1 MPPKSLSFKSVY
13 SNIITK
19 NEESP
24 EMSTPT
30 HLPTP
35 LVYSSPLMSNA
46 SPSVNKRKKLSID
59 RPLRISHDFTV
70 SNFDSDLKEYSA
82 DDADCPSESNDNDV
96 YDKMPSDSNYDSKVS
111 VIDFNDKIK
120 QNQNSKL
127 TENDGNTLFPANSG
141 DSLHTT
147 TVEWTDVESF
157 GDELNSDRTPHHPNS
172 GSESAVSEKGAES
185 KNDEVVD
192 AKMRIER
199 KNSLDPY
206 KHLHK
211 ITDYSQKKET
221 QPDVSSQVNDATTEA
236 PETMGEETMKIPFF
250 EDSNAEADRIKIL
263 VFTDTHLGFKE
274 EDTYRANDSMN
285 TFEELLYLAK
295 NLDVDLILHS
305 GDLFD
310 KNVPSRSTMYR
321 TMDLLSSYLSNHQ
334 SNLDVNKSN
343 VINTASL
350 KDYEMQSTD
359 QAYHLRRSYCT
370 NNEQMRP
377 FFVIH
382 GNHDNPTY
390 KNCLSPID
398 ILDVAGLVTY
408 FGRYLDLTNVVVKP
422 ILITKSNIKI
432 ALYGLGWIKDERIVA
447 LFNENEVKFERCEED
462 RYKILLLHQNRYPRR
477 GSGVKDY
484 ITTDMIPDWFD
495 LVIWGH
501 EHESIKFPEKTSL
514 HNFQIL
520 QPGST
525 IQTTLVPAELPP
537 KHGCLIHIS
546 QDDVNFYPISLLTS
560 RKFICDEID
569 NYNEQGDGPDNSSEL
584 HDYLRDAVQKVLDT
598 REDNFITHLNS
609 LSLSKQLGLTEC
621 SRIDSLV
628 EASSS
633 PLLRIKIDGDL
644 YENINPKL
652 FGSNFIGKVANP
664 NDMLKISNKKRKTK
678 EVPEHEYTAMSIRQ
692 VREVKIKIKQQV
704 MSSVEDT
711 CRLSLLL
718 ESDLND
724 AVCRFV
730 TGNESRA
737 IMEYVRERV
746 SEMEDYLKE
755 EIKNKVLEPLSE
767 DVYSELIVNTIQN
780 KTSDERRNYVPKSYE
795 FDINKLIKEGSEMGD
810 DYSVS
815 ER

>member
-1 MPPKSLSFKSVY
+1 MPPKSLSFKSIY
-13 SNIITK
+13 SNILP
-19 NEESP
+19 NSEQSQEL
-24 EMSTPT
+24 STPT
-30 HLPTP
+30 HLPSP

-46 SPSVNKRKKLSID
+46 SPAVSKRKKLSID
-59 RPLRISHDFTV
+59 RPLRISHDFKV
-70 SNFDSDLKEYSA
+70 ASFDSELKEYSA
-82 DDADCPSESNDNDV
+82 VDAEYQTESNEQDM
-96 YDKMPSDSNYDSKVS
+96 YDKMPSDSKEDANVS
-111 VIDFNDKIK
+111 VMNFNAKMK
-120 QNQNSKL
+120 HNQNSEL
-127 TENDGNTLFPANSG
+127 TEKEGNRPVLCNSG
-141 DSLHTT
+141 DSLNTT
-147 TVEWTDVESF
+147 TVEGTDIESF
-157 GDELNSDRTPHHPNS
+157 RDIELNSARTSHPLNQGS
-172 GSESAVSEKGAES
+172 DSMVGETGSEGKKDKGVE
-185 KNDEVVD
+185 

-199 KNSLDPY
+199 KNSIDPY
-206 KHLHK
+206 KNFHK
-211 ITDYSQKKET
+211 ITEYSRKKET
-221 QPDVSSQVNDATTEA
+221 QPEVSSEEKNTTEA
-236 PETMGEETMKIPFF
+236 PETMAEEAIKVKLF
-250 EDSNAEADRIKIL
+250 EENNGEADCIKIL
-263 VFTDTHLGFKE
+263 VCTDTHLGFKE

-295 NLDVDLILHS
+295 NLEVDLILHA

-321 TMDLLSSYLSNHQ
+321 TMDLLSNYLSNHK
-334 SNLDVNKSN
+334 SELIIDKSN

-350 KDYEMQSTD
+350 KEYEMQSTD
-359 QAYHLRRSYCT
+359 QEYHLRSSYST

-422 ILITKSNIKI
+422 ILITKSNVKI
-432 ALYGLGWIKDERIVA
+432 ALYGLGWIKDERLVE
-447 LFNENEVKFERCEED
+447 LFDEKEVKFEKCEED

-514 HNFQIL
+514 HKFQIL

-537 KHGCLIHIS
+537 KHGCLIHVS
-546 QDDVNFYPISLLTS
+546 QEDVNFYPISLLTS
-560 RKFICDEID
+560 RKFICDEIE
-569 NYNEQGDGPDNSSEL
+569 NYDSEENLAENSSEMY
-584 HDYLRDAVQKVLDT
+584 DYLRDAVQKILDT

-609 LSLSKQLGLTEC
+609 VSLTKQLGLTEW
-621 SRIDSLV
+621 SRIESIV
-628 EASSS
+628 ESSSS
-633 PLLRIKIDGDL
+633 PLLRYVEKKTLTRRIKIDGKL
-644 YENINPKL
+644 YENINPKI
-652 FGSNFIGKVANP
+652 FGRKVANP

-678 EVPEHEYTAMSIRQ
+678 DVPEYEWTAMSIRQ
-692 VREVKIKIKQQV
+692 VRGKKV
-704 MSSVEDT
+704 MTSVEDT

-730 TGNESRA
+730 NGNESRA
-737 IMEYVRERV
+737 IMEYVRGRV

-767 DVYSELIVNTIQN
+767 DIYSELIVNTIQVS
-780 KTSDERRNYVPKSYE
+780 KCVET
-795 FDINKLIKEGSEMGD
+795 KET
-810 DYSVS
+810 
-815 ER
+815 

>member
-1 MPPKSLSFKSVY
+1 MPPKSLSFKSIY
-13 SNIITK
+13 SNIIPK
-19 NEESP
+19 NEQSP
-24 EMSTPT
+24 ELSTPT
-30 HLPTP
+30 HLPSP

-46 SPSVNKRKKLSID
+46 SPAVTKRKKLSID

-70 SNFDSDLKEYSA
+70 TNFDSELKEYSA
-82 DDADCPSESNDNDV
+82 DDGDCQLESNEQDT
-96 YDKMPSDSNYDSKVS
+96 YDKMSSDSNDDSKTS
-111 VIDFNDKIK
+111 LIAFTDKIK
-120 QNQNSKL
+120 QNQSSKL
-127 TENDGNTLFPANSG
+127 SEKDANKLVLCNSG

-147 TVEWTDVESF
+147 TVEGTDVESF
-157 GDELNSDRTPHHPNS
+157 RDELNSDRTAHPSNS
-172 GSESAVSEKGAES
+172 GNDSAASEKGTES
-185 KNDEVVD
+185 KKDKYVD

-206 KHLHK
+206 KNFHK
-211 ITDYSQKKET
+211 ITEYSHKKEV
-221 QPDVSSQVNDATTEA
+221 QADASSEAKDPTTDA
-236 PETMGEETMKIPFF
+236 PETMAEETMKIPFF
-250 EDSNAEADRIKIL
+250 DDSDAEADRIKIL

-321 TMDLLSSYLSNHQ
+321 TMDLLSSYLSNHK
-334 SNLDVNKSN
+334 SDLKVDKSN

-350 KDYEMQSTD
+350 KDYEMQSAD
-359 QAYHLRRSYCT
+359 QVYHLRSSYCT

-432 ALYGLGWIKDERIVA
+432 ALYGLGWIKDERLVE
-447 LFNENEVKFERCEED
+447 LFNEKEVKFEKCEED

-484 ITTDMIPDWFD
+484 ITTDMIPEWFD

-546 QDDVNFYPISLLTS
+546 QEDVNFYPISLLTS

-569 NYNEQGDGPDNSSEL
+569 NFNGQENVSDNSSEL
-584 HDYLRDAVQKVLDT
+584 YDYLRDAVQKILDT

-609 LSLSKQLGLTEC
+609 VSLTKQLGFTEC
-621 SRIDSLV
+621 TRIDSLV

-633 PLLRIKIDGDL
+633 PLLRIKIDGKL
-644 YENINPKL
+644 YENINPKI

-678 EVPEHEYTAMSIRQ
+678 DVPEYEYTAMSIR
-692 VREVKIKIKQQV
+692 QV

-767 DVYSELIVNTIQN
+767 DIYSELIVNTIQD

-810 DYSVS
+810 DDSVS